1 MLNSNSRSCMENE
14 KMLMKVRELAFT
26 VHELNLYLDSHPNN
40 RMALRY
46 FRKYNDELKKLTAL
60 YEEAY
65 GPLTATSDMCGY
77 EWNWIKH
84 PWPWE
89 NACDWEGK

>member
-1 MLNSNSRSCMENE
+1 MLQ
-14 KMLMKVRELAFT
+14 KVRELAFT

-40 RMALRY
+40 KMALRY
-46 FRKYNDELKKLTAL
+46 FRKYNEELKKLTAM

-65 GPLTATSDMCGY
+65 GPLKATSDMNG
-77 EWNWIKH
+77 ESWNWIKH

-89 NACDWEGK
+89 NVCDWEEKK